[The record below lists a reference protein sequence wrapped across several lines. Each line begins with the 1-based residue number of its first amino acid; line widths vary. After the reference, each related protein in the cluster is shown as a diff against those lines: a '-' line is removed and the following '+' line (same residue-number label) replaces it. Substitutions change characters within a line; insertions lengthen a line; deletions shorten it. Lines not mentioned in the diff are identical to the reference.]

1 MEGTCDTLWT
11 QTVLPTEA
19 NRTVIII
26 NCIFFH
32 WMDFY
37 TYQLP
42 TKGKLILIQQ
52 KKYHAIEQGKI
63 LLFK

>member
-19 NRTVIII
+19 NRTVTII
-26 NCIFFH
+26 NSVSFH

-37 TYQLP
+37 TDQPP
-42 TKGKLILIQQ
+42 TKQKLILIQ
-52 KKYHAIEQGKI
+52 
-63 LLFK
+63 